1 MIISEKQLL
10 FLIAILRDTL
20 GVIEIDKA
28 FSISRE
34 NRRALYQDIVNQQS
48 EELQVISN
56 ED

>member
-10 FLIAILRDTL
+10 FLIAILRDTFSIL
-20 GVIEIDKA
+20 EIDKA